1 MLVITYKDI
10 EGAFAGIPDVETAHY
25 NAIAGLDGWGDVAA
39 LFLIG
44 RPLPS
49 SQDLAELTGTM
60 FDHST
65 TGDYAQVRAGIHLPA
80 GGTGSV
86 KVIRHEDPCAEVLR
100 AAICDDEVMQ
110 AMGRARGINRT
121 AANPVEVH
129 ILADVVLPIAHAGV
143 SAWTVVCPDV
153 VQQMLLAGVAVD
165 SPAHA
170 AKLHPTLFATAEQ
183 AKKAFQRAPF
193 GGHFPIRDT
202 YREMSLKSAAYRL
215 GGRGHG
221 WQRAYWIA
229 GTVHEALDRLER
241 AIGPVEDWQ
250 PE

>member
-1 MLVITYKDI
+1 MQ
-10 EGAFAGIPDVETAHY
+10 A
-25 NAIAGLDGWGDVAA
+25 
-39 LFLIG
+39 
-44 RPLPS
+44 
-49 SQDLAELTGTM
+49 
-60 FDHST
+60 
-65 TGDYAQVRAGIHLPA
+65 
-80 GGTGSV
+80 
-86 KVIRHEDPCAEVLR
+86 IRHEDPHAESLR

-110 AMGRARGINRT
+110 ALGRGRGVNRT
-121 AANPVEVH
+121 AHNRLEVH
-129 ILADVVLPIAHAGV
+129 LMADVVLPLSYDRV
-143 SAWTVVCPDV
+143 LAWETVCPDV
-153 VQQMLLAGVAVD
+153 VQLMLLAGLAVD

-250 PE
+250 PD